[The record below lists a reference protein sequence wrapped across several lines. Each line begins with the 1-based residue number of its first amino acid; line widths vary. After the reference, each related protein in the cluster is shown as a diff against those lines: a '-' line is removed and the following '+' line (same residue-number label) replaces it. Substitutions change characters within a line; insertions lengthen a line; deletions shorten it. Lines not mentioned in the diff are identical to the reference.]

1 MLYKAK
7 SFDLKIHFYVPV
19 HSNAKYIYCVKV
31 EELMRKN
38 NILIGILLAVIGL
51 LMVII
56 PSQCIKAV
64 VVVLGVGAIA
74 NGVYNL
80 LYVSKLVP
88 DISFQRVI
96 ISRAMMSIV
105 IGLLAFFLPLIFA
118 EVMWTIMIYV
128 LAVYLLLSAGMELY
142 AAGKLRDTGIDR
154 RQFLLDALISIAAAI
169 AMFII
174 PAKIGIAF
182 VRLAGLV
189 LILVG
194 AAYIFYAWRNRPAEQ
209 VEAEVVDDI

>member
-1 MLYKAK
+1 MCR
-7 SFDLKIHFYVPV
+7 FYLRGSHILNTFSVRLF
-19 HSNAKYIYCVKV
+19 I
-31 EELMRKN
+31 LMQIMKKN

-51 LMVII
+51 LMLII
-56 PSQCIKAV
+56 PDQCIKAV
-64 VVVLGVGAIA
+64 VVVLGIGAIA

-80 LYVSKLVP
+80 LYIRKLVP
-88 DISFQRVI
+88 DSSFQHII

-118 EVMWTIMIYV
+118 EVMWTVMIYV
-128 LAVYLLLSAGMELY
+128 LAVYLLISAGMELY
-142 AAGKLRDTGIDR
+142 AAGKLRDTGLDR
-154 RQFLLDALISIAAAI
+154 RQFLLDAVISVAAAI

-182 VRLAGLV
+182 VRLAGIV

>member
-7 SFDLKIHFYVPV
+7 SFDLKIHFHEPV
-19 HSNAKYIYCVKV
+19 HSNAKYIYCAKI

-56 PSQCIKAV
+56 PNQCIKAV

-80 LYVSKLVP
+80 LYIRKLVP

>member
-1 MLYKAK
+1 
-7 SFDLKIHFYVPV
+7 
-19 HSNAKYIYCVKV
+19 
-31 EELMRKN
+31 
-38 NILIGILLAVIGL
+38 
-51 LMVII
+51 
-56 PSQCIKAV
+56 
-64 VVVLGVGAIA
+64 
-74 NGVYNL
+74 
-80 LYVSKLVP
+80 
-88 DISFQRVI
+88 
-96 ISRAMMSIV
+96 MSIV
-105 IGLLAFFLPLIFA
+105 IGLPAFFLPLIFA
-118 EVMWTIMIYV
+118 KVMLTIMIYV

-154 RQFLLDALISIAAAI
+154 RQFLLDALISIAAAL

-174 PAKIGIAF
+174 SAKIGIAF

>member
-1 MLYKAK
+1 
-7 SFDLKIHFYVPV
+7 
-19 HSNAKYIYCVKV
+19 
-31 EELMRKN
+31 MRKN
-38 NILIGILLAVIGL
+38 NILIGILLGVIGL

-56 PSQCIKAV
+56 PNQCIKAV

-80 LYVSKLVP
+80 LYIRKLVP

-105 IGLLAFFLPLIFA
+105 IGLPAFFLPLIFA